1 MNRQD
6 KNYQKLYH
14 YSIRK
19 RNWGV
24 GSVVVGVFLAGI
36 LQAPTVLANSE
47 VAEGTA
53 NSVVLEQPQS
63 NPDTAVSET
72 APTVTPEAVANG
84 NEVLP
89 SSDGDANSSTEVNN
103 TVEAAQ
109 ELVNV
114 RVAVDQSFVEAT
126 STQTSESGVKASN
139 AVDNNAATFW
149 SSNHSQPNQ
158 ESSRQTLT
166 VKLQETATV
175 SKVLYTPRQDGDAA
189 VGNVVK
195 GKIQYSLDNVEW
207 QDAAPSAVKRIVD
220 SVAEGSVDSAANTF
234 TLNANMY
241 PKYIEITP
249 VEALYVRLVGLET
262 KHWNSSEVNKVVSA
276 AEFMPY
282 AEKQVPR
289 DSVVYLDPA
298 LTSAPSFNET
308 DGGGRNVAYATDGN
322 KATLWASADTSANW
336 NRTTIQP
343 LTVGLTEVARVSSID
358 ITPRQDGPNY
368 RIHYTGDL
376 ISGYIEYLNAEDVWT
391 RVSIIGG
398 NQQNEFVFGGSHD
411 TKTVAFTPVEAQK
424 FRIVATNTHH
434 WSSGNNNTV
443 VAIAEVYLTGTKI
456 ETPPSTDPVA
466 PPSEE
471 PITPPAPD
479 TGNPEQPGQPDLPIE
494 TPEQPGQPDTPIET
508 PEVPGT
514 PAETPQTT
522 PATVEDQEVTLEN
535 DHFSRRMV
543 VEDGKLRTVSISNKL
558 TTKDDDIVFLEDSK
572 EFVIQFKPL
581 ADDSDQAPTRP
592 AYEAEAADRADWTVE
607 TNTQANAGSR
617 EGNVNFVVDGDP
629 NTIWHSNYH
638 SAGSGP
644 QRHLPAYVD
653 LTFQEPKEVR
663 TFIYVPRQDGPANVN
678 GLTKG
683 YKVYV
688 KEGDAAEFTLLTQGT
703 ITENPKAIQYIDFG
717 EVKQNIKAIR
727 FETTSSQNGQPFA
740 AAAELDVSNLAPD
753 AIRAKQLARE
763 ADYQKRVEAFLTRTQ
778 ISLDKL
784 TLAEN
789 GIQKVVTDTDQTI
802 TYTFQPYTYK
812 NVPVTIKYVMNLKKD
827 AKFSQSHL
835 VISVPE
841 EHRATLAIDTIDL
854 QNFKLP
860 EGQAYEEFSR
870 QEPIAEMA
878 NFDGFH
884 AGLGQP
890 VYMGS
895 FYTGSEF
902 PISWNSV
909 DASSNQLFS
918 RYYSGKT
925 LAELDLDAEG
935 NYHTWNTVIGV
946 ARSEDY
952 SVVQQDFYDYIAKI
966 GTKTYFRKQYNSW
979 YDLMKTITA
988 ENIQSSFNE
997 IDRGFTNGGVSP
1009 LDSFVVDDGWQ
1020 NIESVWDF
1028 NEKFP
1033 NKLYDSS
1040 KQVKRFGSDFG
1051 LWMGPRG
1058 GYGTEGRMATHLANN
1073 GLGSKTPA
1081 GDVYIGDKR
1090 YVDALKEL
1098 FEHYGQEFDINYWK
1112 LDGMLRYPQHT
1123 TDTAGNYIGGG
1134 YKNMYSMTETHER
1147 WIELYNFIRENAPTL
1162 EDAWINLTSYIPPS
1176 PWFLQWV
1183 NSIWMQNTAD
1193 VDYQDGVKR
1202 APYDQLDFGNDANEA
1217 LSYRDDSYEKLIR
1230 QRKWQIPFSNIY
1242 NHDPVYGATAHSS
1255 KRISPLGPAR
1265 SQIQFSTEDFR
1276 TYLYMLGTR
1285 GTGFWEFYYSPSM
1298 LDDAKWQ
1305 VNGEAVKWIES
1316 NFETLRN
1323 SVFHGGQPRAGHVYG
1338 YSAWDAENG
1347 IVSIRNP
1354 INTVQ
1359 TYELKLDRIVG
1370 MREGTENLYRVT
1382 VLGDKRHDTHEVT
1395 NYGDTLSI
1403 TLQPYEAVVFQ
1414 YSTKQDTRAAEV
1426 FEAKAT
1432 AANTITVE
1440 FDERVIIDEAT
1451 TFTVSGH
1458 TVSTVQLNDNLR
1470 TVTLT
1475 LADNLI
1481 DREKVTVTYAN
1492 VKDNAGQANLST
1504 GTVALTAYS
1513 GGIIQDISQVDPS
1526 QTLANEGVE
1535 GRGVFS
1541 VTAKVSL
1548 DRLEQTIAEQEGQWK
1563 LSVDASGRAVFEV
1576 KGEVVKSAPFTNL
1589 SEEDNGRPDKLI
1601 AANEEVVITAV
1612 RVPNG
1617 SLRIYINGEL
1627 HNSHYNPEKLNERLE
1642 RSTIKLAEGNFAGNL
1657 DRFILEN
1664 GARDFE
1670 TALELARE
1678 LSPVEEMRPAVMN
1691 TNGTQATSHDPNDG
1705 GPRPAGSATDGNT
1718 SSYWASSPT
1727 ADNRTTPQTLT
1738 IEMAQAQSVG
1748 EVRYVPRLQN
1758 LQATGD
1764 IRRATLEYSLNG
1776 QDWTRVPLKQATP
1789 DGTITFIPGKPYHSI
1804 LFEPVQAK
1812 YFRLTAHE
1820 TYHWQNG
1827 SNGNP
1832 DNRNKIV
1839 AVAELTPV
1847 VQFVPEVTESL
1858 TTGYL
1863 LNAIDL
1869 ANSIVPTEY
1878 SEAALTAI
1886 ESELRAAHTALAGD
1900 SQEAINQANTRL
1912 RALLAG
1918 EEVAPVEN
1926 PDSQPAEGSSLDLAA
1941 LEEILAT
1948 ALALEEGSLSEAQ
1961 AGQLAE
1967 LVEAANVAK
1976 TGDSQDQV
1984 DEIVAL
1990 FEEWLAAL
1998 DSSNNQEGSGSQEG
2012 SGTAEGSGSQEG
2024 SGTTEGS
2031 GSQEGTGTTEGSGS
2045 QEGTGTTEGSGSQE
2059 GTGTTE
2065 GSGSQEGTG
2074 TTEGS
2079 GSQEGTG
2086 TVEGSGSQEG
2096 TGTTEGSGSQ
2106 EGTGT
2111 AEGSGSQEGTGTTEG
2126 SGSQEGTGTTE
2137 GSGSQEGSGTA
2148 EGSGSQEGTGTTEG
2162 SGTTDGTDNH
2172 EGSGTESQPEEV
2184 TAKGESLL
2192 NEGPPAFEGGLTLN
2206 ENLTHYLPAF
2216 EGGLVPNDAPTLQL
2230 PSLNPASL
2238 KPAAAAKVVQ
2248 KEDVTDAKVL
2258 PNTAGVESVLLTG
2271 MGLMTLGAAV
2281 ALRRR
2286 KEK

>member
-63 NPDTAVSET
+63 NPDAAVSET
-72 APTVTPEAVANG
+72 APTVTPEAFANG

-89 SSDGDANSSTEVNN
+89 FSDGDTNSSAEVNH

-109 ELVNV
+109 ELVNT

-158 ESSRQTLT
+158 EASRQTLT

-207 QDAAPSAVKRIVD
+207 QDASPSAVKRIVD
-220 SVAEGSVDSAANTF
+220 SVAEGNVDSAANTF

-276 AEFMPY
+276 AEFIPY

-289 DSVVYLDPA
+289 DNVVYLDPS
-298 LTSAPSFNET
+298 LTSAPSFNAT

-471 PITPPAPD
+471 PNTPPAPD
-479 TGNPEQPGQPDLPIE
+479 TGNPEQPGQPDAPIE
-494 TPEQPGQPDTPIET
+494 TPV
-508 PEVPGT
+508 VPGT
-514 PAETPQTT
+514 PAETPQIA

-592 AYEAEAADRADWTVE
+592 AYEAEASDRAEWTVE

-644 QRHLPAYVD
+644 QRQLPAYVD

-688 KEGDAAEFTLLTQGT
+688 KEGNAAEFTLLTQGT
-703 ITENPKAIQYIDFG
+703 IAENPKAIQYIDFG

-784 TLAEN
+784 MLAEN

-841 EHRATLAIDTIDL
+841 EHRATLAIDTMDL

-997 IDRGFTNGGVSP
+997 VDRGFTNGGVSP

-1020 NIESVWDF
+1020 NVESVWDF

-1147 WIELYNFIRENAPTL
+1147 WIELYNIIRENAPTL
-1162 EDAWINLTSYIPPS
+1162 EEAWINLTSYIPPS

-1323 SVFHGGQPRAGHVYG
+1323 SVFHGGQPREGDVYG

-1451 TFTVSGH
+1451 TFTVSEH
-1458 TVSTVQLNDNLR
+1458 TVSGVRLNDNLR

-1475 LADNLI
+1475 LADNLK
-1481 DREKVTVTYAN
+1481 DREKVIVTYAN
-1492 VKDNAGQANLST
+1492 VKDNAGQANLSS
-1504 GTVALTAYS
+1504 GTVALTAFS

-1526 QTLANEGVE
+1526 QTLVNDGVE

-1548 DRLEQTIAEQEGQWK
+1548 DRLDQTIAEQEGQWK

-1589 SEEDNGRPDKLI
+1589 SEEDNGRLDKLI

-1642 RSTIKLAEGNFAGNL
+1642 RSTLKLAEGNFAGSL

-1678 LSPVEEMRPAVMN
+1678 LSPVEEMRPAVLN
-1691 TNGTQATSHDPNDG
+1691 ATGTQTTSHDPNDG

-1718 SSYWASSPT
+1718 STYWASSPT

-1869 ANSIVPTEY
+1869 ANSINPTEY

-1886 ESELRAAHTALAGD
+1886 ESELRVAHTALAGD

-1912 RALLAG
+1912 RALLAR
-1918 EEVAPVEN
+1918 EEVAQVEN
-1926 PDSQPAEGSSLDLAA
+1926 PDPQPAEGSSLDLAA

-1948 ALALEEGSLSEAQ
+1948 ALALDEGTLSEAQ

-1967 LVEAANVAK
+1967 LLETAAA
-1976 TGDSQDQV
+1976 TRTAESQEQV
-1984 DEIVAL
+1984 DEVVAL
-1990 FEEWLAAL
+1990 FEEWL
-1998 DSSNNQEGSGSQEG
+1998 SGLNAPGEPAN
-2012 SGTAEGSGSQEG
+2012 SGAS
-2024 SGTTEGS
+2024 
-2031 GSQEGTGTTEGSGS
+2031 EGTGNQTSDNAS
-2045 QEGTGTTEGSGSQE
+2045 
-2059 GTGTTE
+2059 
-2065 GSGSQEGTG
+2065 
-2074 TTEGS
+2074 
-2079 GSQEGTG
+2079 G
-2086 TVEGSGSQEG
+2086 TVTEQPSLDAVSVARLRDIVSELEGYIPRLAGEEWPAYLNQFRDQANRVMALG
-2096 TGTTEGSGSQ
+2096 TPTQLASHL
-2106 EGTGT
+2106 
-2111 AEGSGSQEGTGTTEG
+2111 AEGEELIELLRSVF
-2126 SGSQEGTGTTE
+2126 
-2137 GSGSQEGSGTA
+2137 A
-2148 EGSGSQEGTGTTEG
+2148 EAEQGNQSA
-2162 SGTTDGTDNH
+2162 
-2172 EGSGTESQPEEV
+2172 EV
-2184 TAKGESLL
+2184 TETGKGLL
-2192 NEGPPAFEGGLTLN
+2192 NEGPKAFDGGLTLNENLTHELLAFDGGVSLNENLTHEVPAFEGGLTLN
-2206 ENLTHYLPAF
+2206 ENLAHYLPAF

-2258 PNTAGVESVLLTG
+2258 PNTAGVESLLLTG